1 MTDVPLL
8 HIHQG
13 QCSEDEEHAVY
24 TDLITCILNS
34 QIEGFWRIGRR
45 SCLLLLR
52 SVDKGRGGRL
62 QGMTMRCGVAGPFRN
77 LDGRDPVVGAG
88 WVLLLPWHLK
98 VVENI
103 NIFQGF
109 GFELDNC
116 SIMATP
122 EFIHQQ
128 GSGVH
133 VLYICFC
140 SCLCLCEWMSLLFY
154 LDMLL
159 MIFPPFSRLCFLGP
173 PMVCEWNNENHN
185 LKKKSIHQHFNTKLT
200 IDRCFLALQTQARPH
215 LCAVLDPGTLSQ
227 RWGPSVHRFNLHRN
241 EKLENFVLDL
251 KTNRPEFLLLGLWK
265 MYSVVAWGPPAFFV
279 QVHSWQVKVWVESK
293 TWNYSWQ
300 HTHTVNTAC

>member
-98 VVENI
+98 VVDNI

-140 SCLCLCEWMSLLFY
+140 SCLCLCV
-154 LDMLL
+154 
-159 MIFPPFSRLCFLGP
+159 MIFMNVSLILSGHAFDDFPTFFSPLF
-173 PMVCEWNNENHN
+173 
-185 LKKKSIHQHFNTKLT
+185 F
-200 IDRCFLALQTQARPH
+200 
-215 LCAVLDPGTLSQ
+215 GT
-227 RWGPSVHRFNLHRN
+227 
-241 EKLENFVLDL
+241 
-251 KTNRPEFLLLGLWK
+251 TYGLWMK
-265 MYSVVAWGPPAFFV
+265 QWKS
-279 QVHSWQVKVWVESK
+279 
-293 TWNYSWQ
+293 
-300 HTHTVNTAC
+300 